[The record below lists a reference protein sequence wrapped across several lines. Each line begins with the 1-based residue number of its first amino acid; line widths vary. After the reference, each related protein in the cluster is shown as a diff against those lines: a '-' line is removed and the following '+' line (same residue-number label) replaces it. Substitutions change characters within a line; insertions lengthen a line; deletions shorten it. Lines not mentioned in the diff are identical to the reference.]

1 MNPSLG
7 RDFEAMD
14 LLEWLARMADHI
26 PDPGKYRTHFYAHYA
41 NRTRGSGAD
50 KTAAPDFGA
59 ESGKPKKRCS
69 PSWAR
74 LLAKVY
80 EVDPLQCR
88 KCAGPL
94 QIVAYITDGLSIRR
108 LLDHLGLSPPE
119 EKPPPELAEVVRVPL
134 DAEGREIGIT
144 D

>member
-1 MNPSLG
+1 
-7 RDFEAMD
+7 MD
-14 LLEWLARMADHI
+14 PLEWLARMADHI
-26 PDPGKYRTHFYAHYA
+26 PDPGKHRTHFYAHYA

-50 KTAAPDFGA
+50 KTAAPDLGTEGT
-59 ESGKPKKRCS
+59 ESGKPKKRCLA
-69 PSWAR
+69 SWAR
-74 LLAKVY
+74 LLSKVY

-108 LLDHLGLSPPE
+108 VLDHLGLSPPE
-119 EKPPPELAEVVRVPL
+119 DKPPPKVAEVVRVPL
-134 DAEGREIGIT
+134 DDEGREIGIT